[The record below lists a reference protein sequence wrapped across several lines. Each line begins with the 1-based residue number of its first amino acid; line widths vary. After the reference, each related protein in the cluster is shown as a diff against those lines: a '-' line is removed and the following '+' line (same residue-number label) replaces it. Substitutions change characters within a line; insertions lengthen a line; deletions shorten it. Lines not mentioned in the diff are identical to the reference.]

1 MKHYF
6 TATGLILLLFIAASA
21 IAEPTD
27 RYEEV
32 TGEEDDFDA
41 IERPW
46 QESTIKVPKLPADD
60 DWDTIPMDSLPATQ
74 KLALGKNSILID
86 KKDWVVRYWLLI
98 TSTGGAY
105 NASYQGLRCRT
116 RQFVTYAYGQKD
128 QDPKVTPVKEPRWT
142 DIGPRR
148 RGNYHHELAHYIFC
162 SDEVPRTPKQ
172 MQQAIDGV
180 FELTNPYQE
189 YFDDY

>member
-6 TATGLILLLFIAASA
+6 TATGLILLLFVAASA

-32 TGEEDDFDA
+32 TGEEDDFDT

-46 QESTIKVPKLPADD
+46 QESAVKIPGLPADD

-74 KLALGKNSILID
+74 KLALGKNSIRID

-98 TSTGGAY
+98 RSTGGAY

-116 RQFVTYAYGQKD
+116 RQVVTYAYGQKD
-128 QDPKVTPVKEPRWT
+128 QDPEVTPIKEPRWA
-142 DIGPRR
+142 DIGNRK
-148 RGNYHHELAHYIFC
+148 RGNYLHELAHYIFC
-162 SDEVPRTPKQ
+162 SGEVPRTPKQ

-180 FELTNPYQE
+180 FELANPYQE

>member
-46 QESTIKVPKLPADD
+46 TESSVQIPELPADD
-60 DWDTIPMDSLPATQ
+60 AWSTMPMDSLPATQ
-74 KLALGKNSILID
+74 KLALAKSSIRID
-86 KKDWVVRYWLLI
+86 KKDWVVRYWVLI
-98 TSTGGAY
+98 SSTGGAY
-105 NASYQGLRCRT
+105 NASFQGLRCRT
-116 RQFVTYAYGQKD
+116 REVITYAYGQEY
-128 QDPKVTPVKEPRWT
+128 PESKVIPIKEPMWR
-142 DIGPRR
+142 DIGNRK
-148 RGNYHHELAHYIFC
+148 RGNYTHELAHYVFC

-172 MQQAIDGV
+172 MEQAIDGV
-180 FELTNPYQE
+180 FELTNPYQD

>member
-46 QESTIKVPKLPADD
+46 TESAVQLPELPADD
-60 DWDTIPMDSLPATQ
+60 DWATIPMDSLPATQ
-74 KLALGKNSILID
+74 KLALGKNSIRID
-86 KKDWVVRYWLLI
+86 KKDWVIRYWVLI
-98 TSTGGAY
+98 RSTGGAY
-105 NASYQGLRCRT
+105 NAIFQGLRCST
-116 RQFVTYAYGQKD
+116 REVITYAYGQKHR
-128 QDPKVTPVKEPRWT
+128 DPMVTPVKEPRWT
-142 DIGPRR
+142 DIGKRR
-148 RGNYHHELAHYIFC
+148 KGNYHPELAHYVFC
-162 SDEVPRTPKQ
+162 SGEVPRTPKQ
-172 MQQAIDGV
+172 MEQAIDGV
-180 FELTNPYQE
+180 FEMTNPYQD

>member
-6 TATGLILLLFIAASA
+6 TATGLLLLLFIAAGA
-21 IAEPTD
+21 IAAPTD

-32 TGEEDDFDA
+32 TGEEDDFDV
-41 IERPW
+41 IEKPW
-46 QESTIKVPKLPADD
+46 QESALQLPELPAEDA
-60 DWDTIPMDSLPATQ
+60 WATIPMDSLPATQ
-74 KLALGKNSILID
+74 ELALGENSILID

-98 TSTGGAY
+98 RSTGGAY

-116 RQFVTYAYGQKD
+116 REVVTYAYGQKHR
-128 QDPKVTPVKEPRWT
+128 DPMVTRVKEPRWT
-142 DIGPRR
+142 AIGNRR
-148 RGNYHHELAHYIFC
+148 KGNYHHELAHYIFC
-162 SDEVPRTPKQ
+162 SGEVPRTPKQ

-180 FELTNPYQE
+180 FELTNPYQD